1 MEHIRESMLANI
13 VLYMREYQKMH
24 NIKKQCV
31 TNCQYLYDN
40 LKANFPLNDIKV
52 KAVIGISSK
61 KDIDTTILYAGHVV
75 VVVDEEFIFEPSY
88 EVYSIDNIEYFDN
101 IKKFTNSVSNLNN
114 NSKKHVIKEFID
126 FKKIADSIN
135 NGEALV
141 EKEYYNKQADYVQ
154 DKLKNDGYKF
164 TAY

>member
-24 NIKKQCV
+24 NIKKQCI

-40 LKANFPLNDIKV
+40 LKANMPSHNIKV
-52 KAVIGISSK
+52 KAVIGISSNE
-61 KDIDTTILYAGHVV
+61 DIDTTILYAGHVV
-75 VVVDEEFIFEPSY
+75 VEVDEEFIFEPSY

-101 IKKFTNSVSNLNN
+101 IKIFINSVTNIN
-114 NSKKHVIKEFID
+114 NSDKKHVIKEFID
-126 FKKIADSIN
+126 FQKLADSIN

-141 EKEYYNKQADYVQ
+141 EKEYYNKQADYVCTRQ
-154 DKLKNDGYKF
+154 
-164 TAY
+164 T